1 METRKHSSTQ
11 PAGARQGRAKTTRRS
26 RWLGLLMTFVLLF
39 AANLSVRAAMEFGAH
54 SNIIHQPTW
63 AEPWI
68 VIDLHFY
75 DTDGSDSFFLHKPAE
90 GSTRGP
96 AMYIDG
102 VYIDSFDNELAWPN
116 SDSDTEGTGNDKALN
131 DERGNNSWWKG
142 THTKTR
148 NGKTYI
154 HTNGLSEDYQ
164 KLWNYIKPE
173 NQDKFLECMATA
185 AAAVADHFGE
195 KIIYINVMNNLSVD
209 CDCDSHPADPEMEDI
224 GILAS
229 TDPVA
234 V

>member
-1 METRKHSSTQ
+1 METQKRSSSQ
-11 PAGARQGRAKTTRRS
+11 PAGTRQGRTKTTRRS

-75 DTDGSDSFFLHKPAE
+75 DTDGSDSFFIHKPAE

-102 VYIDSFDNELAWPN
+102 VYIDSFDNELAWPG
-116 SDSDTEGTGNDKALN
+116 SDSDTGGTGNDKALN
-131 DERGNNSWWKG
+131 DERSNNSWWKG

-148 NGKTYI
+148 NGKTYTVRFFDPALDNARFHVKVFI
-154 HTNGLSEDYQ
+154 WIENLELDKTHSIKIKGYWKTNSQRLVS
-164 KLWNYIKPE
+164 L
-173 NQDKFLECMATA
+173 
-185 AAAVADHFGE
+185 
-195 KIIYINVMNNLSVD
+195 
-209 CDCDSHPADPEMEDI
+209 
-224 GILAS
+224 
-229 TDPVA
+229 
-234 V
+234 

>member
-1 METRKHSSTQ
+1 MINLAHFKGH
-11 PAGARQGRAKTTRRS
+11 AMGVFG
-26 RWLGLLMTFVLLF
+26 GVLK
-39 AANLSVRAAMEFGAH
+39 NQS
-54 SNIIHQPTW
+54 I
-63 AEPWI
+63 
-68 VIDLHFY
+68 
-75 DTDGSDSFFLHKPAE
+75 
-90 GSTRGP
+90 
-96 AMYIDG
+96 G
-102 VYIDSFDNELAWPN
+102 VAS
-116 SDSDTEGTGNDKALN
+116 
-131 DERGNNSWWKG
+131 
-142 THTKTR
+142 R

-209 CDCDSHPADPEMEDI
+209 CDCDSHPADPEMGDI

-234 V
+234 LDQACLDLVFQHQNKEGDDATALKNRINERNGVHTIEHAEKIGLGSRKYHIVKID